1 VEKRAKEQKNDELG
15 TLVREAAKT
24 PRGGAREK
32 GEDEEEEEEEEEEE
46 CYDVTEL
53 IKRFQL
59 MEQLSRAELQVL
71 ENGGGEEEDRITELD
86 KNARLLAKM
95 KELRGDLAVSK
106 DESKV
111 TEVDKIHIQNMA
123 QGKDK
128 YKTLKQIRRG
138 NTKQRIDQ
146 FEMM

>member
-1 VEKRAKEQKNDELG
+1 MP
-15 TLVREAAKT
+15 TEA
-24 PRGGAREK
+24 
-32 GEDEEEEEEEEEEE
+32 D
-46 CYDVTEL
+46 
-53 IKRFQL
+53 
-59 MEQLSRAELQVL
+59 AESEGSQSADLAVF
-71 ENGGGEEEDRITELD
+71 ENGVDLHHEEEDRITELD

-95 KELRGDLAVSK
+95 KELRGDLEVSK
-106 DESKV
+106 DETKV
-111 TEVDKIHIQNMA
+111 TDVDKIHIQNMA

>member
-1 VEKRAKEQKNDELG
+1 MG
-15 TLVREAAKT
+15 
-24 PRGGAREK
+24 
-32 GEDEEEEEEEEEEE
+32 EEEDE

-53 IKRFQL
+53 IKKFQT
-59 MEQLSRAELQVL
+59 MQQLSRAELQVL
-71 ENGGGEEEDRITELD
+71 ENGGDMYHEEEDRITELD
-86 KNARLLAKM
+86 KNARLMAKM
-95 KELRGDLAVSK
+95 KELRGDLEYSK

-111 TEVDKIHIQNMA
+111 TDVDKIHIQNMA